1 MSTPE
6 VDSRADIKVGCLSWC
21 FHPFSPGADPSEA
34 IDIIGE
40 LGFDGVEL
48 ILLAREDVNGY
59 WTDARV
65 DTLRRQLDGHGLEAA
80 QFVLFQPVVAGL
92 ASADRDERAE
102 SLRYFEEGCRIGRM
116 FDAPIINIV
125 APWPVAMRGP
135 VDYLPRYYDLPDAA
149 ADEKFHIG
157 IADGFDWDEV
167 WAAYIEATTACLDCA
182 KSYGMRFTIEHHTHT
197 MIPDATSFLRL
208 WDAVGDPDLGYN
220 MDVGWT
226 LSQREYPPLAVHKT
240 KSQLMNVHMRDID
253 GLMRSFVHVGEGVMD
268 FAAVVDTLRDIGY
281 RGYVS
286 LEQDKH
292 EGDMRA
298 TCARYLALMRECL
311 A

>member
-1 MSTPE
+1 MNEPE
-6 VDSRADIKVGCLSWC
+6 AASSADIKVGCLSWC
-21 FHPFSPGADPSEA
+21 FHQFSPGSDPSEA

-48 ILLAREDVNGY
+48 ILLAREDVEAY

-65 DTLRRQLDGHGLEAA
+65 DALRRQLDGHGLEVP
-80 QFVLFQPVVAGL
+80 QFVMFQPVVAGL
-92 ASADRDERAE
+92 ASADRSERAE
-102 SLRYFEEGCRIGRM
+102 SLRYFEEGCRLGRA
-116 FDAPIINIV
+116 FGAPIVNIV

-135 VDYLPRYYDLPDAA
+135 TPYLPRYYDIPDASPG
-149 ADEKFHIG
+149 EKFHID
-157 IADGFDWDEV
+157 IAEGFDWDEV
-167 WAAYIEATTACLDCA
+167 WAAYIDATRACLECA

-197 MIPDATSFLRL
+197 MVPDATSFLRL

-226 LSQREYPPLAVHKT
+226 LSQREYPPLAIHKT

-268 FAAVVDTLRDIGY
+268 FAAVVDTLRDVGY
-281 RGYVS
+281 GEYVS

-292 EGDMRA
+292 DGDMRE
-298 TCARYLALMRECL
+298 TCARYLALMRDCL
-311 A
+311 R